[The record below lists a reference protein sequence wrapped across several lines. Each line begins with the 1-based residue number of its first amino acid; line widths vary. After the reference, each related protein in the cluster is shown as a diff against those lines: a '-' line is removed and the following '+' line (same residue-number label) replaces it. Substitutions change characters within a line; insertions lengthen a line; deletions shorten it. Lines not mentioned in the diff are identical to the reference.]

1 MTRKKSLINLDKSIP
16 LPFGFRLSITERGP
30 RTLQWGVKAL
40 GLQASM
46 NVNAD
51 RAKGS
56 LGIPGTGVSFRN
68 ILTVPI
74 PKLND
79 LGTTPP
85 VEKPKPDF
93 GHKEPMWSDDEPPT
107 PPTGEYQGNH

>member
-1 MTRKKSLINLDKSIP
+1 MARKKSLINFDKTIP
-16 LPFGFRLSITERGP
+16 LPFGLRLSVTERGP
-30 RTLQWGVKAL
+30 RSIQWGVKAL

-74 PKLND
+74 PKLSD
-79 LGTTPP
+79 LVSPPP
-85 VEKPKPDF
+85 VEEPKPDF

-107 PPTGEYQGNH
+107 PPTGEHQGNH

>member
-1 MTRKKSLINLDKSIP
+1 MTRKKSFVNIDRTIP

-30 RTLQWGVKAL
+30 QSLQWSARAL
-40 GLQASM
+40 GLQVSA
-46 NVNAD
+46 NANRD

-56 LGIPGTGVSFRN
+56 LGILGTGVSFRN

-74 PKLND
+74 PKLSD
-79 LGTTPP
+79 LGAAPS
-85 VEKPKPDF
+85 VEEPKPDF

>member
-1 MTRKKSLINLDKSIP
+1 MTRKKSFVNIDRTIRLP
-16 LPFGFRLSITERGP
+16 LGLRLSITERGP
-30 RTLQWGVKAL
+30 QSLQWSARAL
-40 GLQASM
+40 GLQGS
-46 NVNAD
+46 VNANRD

-68 ILTVPI
+68 IVTVPI

-79 LGTTPP
+79 LVSPPP
-85 VEKPKPDF
+85 VEEPKPDF

-107 PPTGEYQGNH
+107 PPTGEHQGNH